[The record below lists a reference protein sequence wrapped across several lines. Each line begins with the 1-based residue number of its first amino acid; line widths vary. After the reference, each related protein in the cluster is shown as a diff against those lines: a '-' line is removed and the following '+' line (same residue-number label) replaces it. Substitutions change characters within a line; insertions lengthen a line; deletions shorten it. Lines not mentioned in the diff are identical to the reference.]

1 MFPSEKEFDIQAP
14 NKEKMN
20 KFLELYKT
28 EKWPKCGDIGVISE
42 KGTFILINFLIRWYC
57 LYAVCSSKDEIIA
70 VYKFEEEIFGKRYF
84 LA

>member
-1 MFPSEKEFDIQAP
+1 MQAP
-14 NKEKMN
+14 NKDKMN
-20 KFLELYKT
+20 KFLELYQA

-42 KGTFILINFLIRWYC
+42 K
-57 LYAVCSSKDEIIA
+57 DEVIA

>member
-1 MFPSEKEFDIQAP
+1 MLKIVREYHLIGVLCWILNSLFPSEKEFDIQAP

-42 KGTFILINFLIRWYC
+42 KGTIILIIILIR
-57 LYAVCSSKDEIIA
+57 
-70 VYKFEEEIFGKRYF
+70 
-84 LA
+84 